1 MNRWLVPLVG
11 IGLLLG
17 AACGRQ
23 TVTQTN
29 VRQTQPVAISSPTI
43 AAPQT
48 VEGERIDSSFKPK
61 RGYVPDEQAAIA
73 IAVAVWTPIY
83 GKERIENEKP
93 YHATLN
99 HGVWSVTG
107 SLPEGYDGGTAFAQI
122 AQDDGRVLRVIHY
135 Q

>member
-1 MNRWLVPLVG
+1 M
-11 IGLLLG
+11 
-17 AACGRQ
+17 
-23 TVTQTN
+23 
-29 VRQTQPVAISSPTI
+29 QPVAISGATI
-43 AAPQT
+43 AAPQV
-48 VEGERIDSSFKPK
+48 VEGERSDSSFKPK
-61 RGYVPDEQAAIA
+61 RGYVPDEQTAIA

-83 GKERIENEKP
+83 GKEQIENEKP

-99 HGVWSVTG
+99 HGIWSVTG